1 MYSLCCW
8 SVRWFWW
15 IVLIVDRVANRHCAA
30 MDVIHHVWFKK
41 RPSIQLSRIWMT
53 SRAIVTMPA
62 LSLEIAAMI
71 LKHSVAVSWFYKQ
84 NKNTFKSLT
93 VNRQRITFKSIGVYL
108 FNSVLLL
115 SLIKYLP
122 IYQKSDY
129 ENHEFTYLNKIY
141 IFKMKLNNAATCIK
155 WIYRYQQ
162 TPIKITW
169 PINNKMF
176 VCRIKWNQK

>member
-1 MYSLCCW
+1 
-8 SVRWFWW
+8 
-15 IVLIVDRVANRHCAA
+15 
-30 MDVIHHVWFKK
+30 
-41 RPSIQLSRIWMT
+41 MT

-108 FNSVLLL
+108 FNSILSL

-129 ENHEFTYLNKIY
+129 ENHEFTYL
-141 IFKMKLNNAATCIK
+141 
-155 WIYRYQQ
+155 
-162 TPIKITW
+162 
-169 PINNKMF
+169 
-176 VCRIKWNQK
+176 